1 MLSLEPATISQRRY
15 PELFQTGETAFGKQL
30 IDAQHPHDFF
40 MELAAEYL
48 RPIGR
53 SNVYVYVA
61 PAGDPAFGPVAF
73 PHRTSAAELPQ
84 APLTHHELD
93 STHISYNVVTAGAV
107 FDPVTIEA
115 SAFHGHEPDERRWNL
130 QGGKIDSWSSR
141 VRLQPTVN
149 FDLQIST
156 AHLTHPEFV
165 EPGYQNRT
173 SASVSYTI
181 GRWSSTAA

>member
-1 MLSLEPATISQRRY
+1 
-15 PELFQTGETAFGKQL
+15 
-30 IDAQHPHDFF
+30 
-40 MELAAEYL
+40 MELAAEYF
-48 RPIGR
+48 RPIGCGD
-53 SNVYVYVA
+53 VYVYVA
-61 PAGDPAFGPVAF
+61 PPGDPAFGPVAF
-73 PHRTSAAELPQ
+73 PHRALAAELRQ

-181 GRWSSTAA
+181 GRWSSTASPTRDIT